1 MKLTKIP
8 KRKAEF
14 LTPLFY
20 DDVSTFAQPVLL
32 DVRAP
37 FRIYST
43 ILKNEFEIPTLFR
56 SDGRSAPRA
65 LWGIVPPIGPALWAA
80 VPHDFLYKNGGYYL
94 RVGES
99 IIFIPIDQSQA
110 DAVYR
115 ELMILKGFSRTKS
128 WYSYAALRMFGRKAW
143 DDHRREDV

>member
-1 MKLTKIP
+1 MKVAKIP

-56 SDGRSAPRA
+56 SDGRSSPRPV
-65 LWGIVPPIGPALWAA
+65 WGIVPPIGPALWAA
-80 VPHDFLYKNGGYYL
+80 VPHDYLYKMGGYEL

-99 IIFIPIDQSQA
+99 VFFIPIDQSMA

-128 WYSYAALRMFGRKAW
+128 WYSYAALRLFGRKAW